1 MSDQLVQYSVSRGI
15 ARIAL
20 DSPRNRNALSAAMVA
35 QLTRGAGHGRPP
47 TTAVRAVELT
57 HTGNTFCAGAD
68 LSEASKGG
76 MKDGALRVLALLR
89 DIVALPKPVVGSIDG
104 HVRAGGLGLVGAC
117 DIVLAGPK
125 STFAFS
131 EVRLGL
137 APAMIS
143 LTTIPR
149 LDPRA
154 ASRYYLT
161 GESFDA
167 PTAAR
172 IGLITEAVED
182 IDAGT
187 LAVLDALRGCSPQGL
202 RETKPL
208 LTAGILDGFD
218 CQGGGAG
225 RAVRPAVRVGR
236 GQPRG
241 CARSWRKAQPPWAA
255 AVTSE
260 APGIR
265 RGRGPGSVRHEPQDQ
280 QVLLGQHG
288 CLRPRAPPS

>member
-1 MSDQLVQYSVSRGI
+1 MSDQLVQYSAERGI

-20 DSPRNRNALSAAMVA
+20 DSPRNRNALSAALVA
-35 QLTRGAGHGRPP
+35 QLSVALAQAADDD
-47 TTAVRAVELT
+47 AVRAVELT
-57 HTGNTFCAGAD
+57 HTGTTFCAGAD
-68 LSEASKGG
+68 LTEAAQGG
-76 MKDGALRVLALLR
+76 MKAGAARALTLLR

-117 DIVLAGPK
+117 DIVLAGPA

-143 LTTIPR
+143 LTTLPR

-161 GESFDA
+161 GETFDA
-167 PTAAR
+167 QTAAR
-172 IGLITEAVED
+172 IGLVTEAVDD

-187 LAVLDALRGCSPQGL
+187 IAVLDALRVCSPQGL

-208 LTAGILDGFD
+208 LTAGLLDGFE
-218 CQGGGAG
+218 A
-225 RAVRPAVRVGR
+225 RAQALAE
-236 GQPRG
+236 QS
-241 CARSWRKAQPPWAA
+241 ARLFGSDEAAEGMAAFLAKRLPSWAA
-255 AVTSE
+255 
-260 APGIR
+260 G
-265 RGRGPGSVRHEPQDQ
+265 
-280 QVLLGQHG
+280 
-288 CLRPRAPPS
+288 